1 MGQGKGADRVEV
13 SVNQDAKA
21 KERLQ
26 KLDSIMLLN
35 IARKFFCRLI
45 FGVG

>member
-13 SVNQDAKA
+13 SVNQDA